1 MHYARDVEK
10 LITAAEELSLGPDE
24 NELAN
29 DMSDNHQL
37 SQAAGANDDL
47 HGDDSQTSLG
57 KGDAAVDGATD
68 DDIDLDLEEEE
79 QHQQHAVITS
89 RGDVSTTEYL
99 PYLTLHVH
107 SPPGLLPRYPSWS
120 LICLGSS
127 SLYSHN
133 SGLSDQPGFLA
144 GSGFLLPWDV
154 AVRLPLSETAEGGR
168 RPYTGFKGKRVK
180 AGTTDFTVKIFIGIE
195 YECPRGH
202 RFMSSSPGRVL
213 KATGAGLVKDTA
225 QHVTQ
230 NDVPLYLP
238 CPCPYSRSGKAL
250 VAQLMRIHVVTPKAS
265 VHMSLEP
272 KVRPAPPPCP
282 EFVAMPGS
290 EVLALTPSSYWILR
304 LPYIY
309 EDENQIYA
317 PPKEGSRASQ
327 HGYLLKGAFGIV
339 ERIQQQET

>member
-29 DMSDNHQL
+29 DMSDNPVQL
-37 SQAAGANDDL
+37 SQPA
-47 HGDDSQTSLG
+47 GDDSQASLD
-57 KGDAAVDGATD
+57 KNEAVVEGVNDEE
-68 DDIDLDLEEEE
+68 IDLAGAVEEQ
-79 QHQQHAVITS
+79 QHQQQQMTS

-154 AVRLPLSETAEGGR
+154 AVRLPVHETVEAGR
-168 RPYTGFKGKRVK
+168 RLYTGFKGKRSN
-180 AGTTDFTVKIFIGIE
+180 AGQTEFTVKLFVGIE

-225 QHVTQ
+225 QNVTQ

-238 CPCPYSRSGKAL
+238 CPCPYSRGGKAL
-250 VAQLMRIHVVTPKAS
+250 IAQLMRIHIVTPKAS
-265 VHMSLEP
+265 VHLSLEP

-290 EVLALTPSSYWILR
+290 EALALTPSSYWILR

-309 EDENQIYA
+309 EGKTLFFI
-317 PPKEGSRASQ
+317 
-327 HGYLLKGAFGIV
+327 
-339 ERIQQQET
+339 